1 MVTSTSFH
9 PFAMMV
15 DPGAV
20 LRAIETSSTLG
31 RLQAR
36 VFRPLE
42 RQDHSGFAD
51 DDLAAFDA
59 EVDALAVED
68 ERQDAEYQG
77 DGEIS
82 LMDGAA

>member
-20 LRAIETSSTLG
+20 LRAIESSSTLG

-42 RQDHSGFAD
+42 RQESTGFAD

-59 EVDALAVED
+59 EVDALAGED
-68 ERQDAEYQG
+68 DRQDTEDQG
-77 DGEIS
+77 SCGIS
-82 LMDGAA
+82 LSVGGF

>member
-1 MVTSTSFH
+1 MATSTSFH

-42 RQDHSGFAD
+42 RQDQSGFAD

-68 ERQDAEYQG
+68 DRQDAEDQG
-77 DGEIS
+77 SCEIS
-82 LMDGAA
+82 LMDKAA